1 MKRITKRTLAVS
13 AIVGSALAVSTGAFA
28 FFTATTSI
36 VANGKTDTVEA
47 VTAQNAQVGTL
58 RPGSCEDVTFDLVN
72 GNDFPVNGIYLVN
85 SVGVRADADTASHL
99 HLATYLRAGTGAA
112 ELVANGYEFKQIQ
125 PGTSQTVTFKNAVCM
140 DVYAPDSAQGQA
152 VAVDL
157 NVSLKQANGTE
168 YPPVN

>member
-28 FFTATTSI
+28 FFTAATSI
-36 VANGKTDTVEA
+36 VANGKTDTMKA
-47 VTAQNAQVGTL
+47 VAAHDAQVGTL
-58 RPGSCEDVTFDLVN
+58 RPGSCEDVTFVLDN

-85 SVGVRADADTASHL
+85 SVGVRADGDAAGHL
-99 HLATYLRAGTGAA
+99 HLASYLHAGTGAA
-112 ELVANGYEFKQIQ
+112 DLVANGYEFKQIQ
-125 PGTSQTVTFKNAVCM
+125 PGTSQPITFKNAVCM
-140 DVYAPDSAQGQA
+140 DLSAPDSAQGQA

-168 YPPVN
+168 YTGVN